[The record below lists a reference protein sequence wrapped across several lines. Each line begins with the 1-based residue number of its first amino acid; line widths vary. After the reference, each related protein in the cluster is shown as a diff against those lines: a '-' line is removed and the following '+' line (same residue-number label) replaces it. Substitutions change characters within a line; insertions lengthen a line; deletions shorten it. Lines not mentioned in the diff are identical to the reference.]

1 MPESIEITLSEAE
14 LRELYVQLKRQ
25 ESQLGNELHSLL
37 FRIEKSLYEKLTI
50 EDIERLKSSFEAL

>member
-25 ESQLGNELHSLL
+25 ESQLGNELRSLL
-37 FRIEKSLYEKLTI
+37 FRIEKSLYERLTI

>member
-25 ESQLGNELHSLL
+25 ESQLGNELHGLL

>member
-25 ESQLGNELHSLL
+25 ESQLGKELHGLL

-50 EDIERLKSSFEAL
+50 DDIEQLKSSFEAL

>member
-25 ESQLGNELHSLL
+25 ESQLGHELRHLL
-37 FRIEKSLYEKLTI
+37 FRIEKSLYERLTI

>member
-1 MPESIEITLSEAE
+1 MPESIEITLTEVE
-14 LRELYVQLKRQ
+14 LKVLYVQLKRQ
-25 ESQLGNELHSLL
+25 ESQLGNELHGLL